1 MNGVLRAC
9 ALMVLGPVL
18 LGVVFLGG
26 CGAGKPPL
34 TPTQLDAIQ
43 VRVVEASP
51 DRAFGAAT
59 SALLDGGYQVF
70 VSDGDS
76 GFLTGE
82 KRKDPAVGL
91 NILEIVVTTLARAP
105 QDLPPDFYAVSIQV
119 LPETGGRAKV
129 RIRPFD
135 NGIASDCSDP
145 EGDGRKVVEE
155 LWALMQRQVLMK
167 EPSHGALPK

>member
-1 MNGVLRAC
+1 MNGALR
-9 ALMVLGPVL
+9 MWPVL
-18 LGVVFLGG
+18 VFGLAFLGG
-26 CGAGKPPL
+26 CGPVHPPL
-34 TPTQLDAIQ
+34 TQTQMDAIQ
-43 VRVVEASP
+43 VRVVEAPP
-51 DRAFGAAT
+51 DRAFGAAA
-59 SALLDGGYQVF
+59 SALLDAGYQVF
-70 VSDGDS
+70 VTDADS

-135 NGIASDCSDP
+135 NGVASDCTDP

-167 EPSHGALPK
+167 EPSRGAVQK

>member
-1 MNGVLRAC
+1 MNGALRMW
-9 ALMVLGPVL
+9 ALVVV
-18 LGVVFLGG
+18 GVAVLGG
-26 CGAGKPPL
+26 CGAGRPPL
-34 TPTQLDAIQ
+34 TQTQLDAIQ

-135 NGIASDCSDP
+135 NGIASDCTDP
-145 EGDGRKVVEE
+145 DGDGRKVVEE

-167 EPSHGALPK
+167 EPSRAVPPK